1 MANQFYGL
9 QYGVNILKVK
19 AKTKKKNATITI
31 AIPDDFADDL
41 LKQLCCR
48 KKEPFS
54 ELMLSWND
62 NRIKEGE

>member
-9 QYGVNILKVK
+9 QCGVNILEVK

-48 KKEPFS
+48 KKN
-54 ELMLSWND
+54 LLVN
-62 NRIKEGE
+62 